1 MEYARQ
7 PGTVASRLYRAM
19 RPDLVENSAERSAV
33 DSNAGRDTR
42 ALQAYLGHSNIQH
55 TVRYTELSSD
65 RFKGHEPCFR

>member
-19 RPDLVENSAERSAV
+19 RSDLVENSAERSAV

-42 ALQAYLGHSNIQH
+42 AYLGHSNIQH
-55 TVRYTELSSD
+55 TVRYTELAPD
-65 RFKGHEPCFR
+65 RFRNFWRL